1 MQVLA
6 PFPICV
12 HEFDFNKVH
21 MMSRL
26 WCTLTQIH
34 GLVYCQQLHGGKEL
48 HDYNKKVWFWNANS
62 LFDKNLLKK
71 L

>member
-12 HEFDFNKVH
+12 HEFDSNKVH
-21 MMSRL
+21 MMSRF

-34 GLVYCQQLHGGKEL
+34 GLVYCQQLCGGKEI
-48 HDYNKKVWFWNANS
+48 HDYNDKVWLWNPNS
-62 LFDKNLLKK
+62 LFDKKILKNL
-71 L
+71 